1 MPQDNAACQRDY
13 RLTGPEAARAAEKGL
28 VSADWYQSPISRQ
41 RMKQL
46 MQRRDGP
53 ALLDTAIWL
62 LALLVSGFGGYWF
75 WVPGHVCRSSWR
87 TAFFTPQPP
96 TRAGTRLAT
105 APRSRPGG

>member
-75 WVPGHVCRSSWR
+75 WGSWACVPFFLAYGVLYA
-87 TAFFTPQPP
+87 TAP